1 MLKLI
6 KAGFFMI
13 KTNKKYVLLTIAI
26 AFLLFLCVLAS
37 ACGTSKPTPWNK
49 TLTFSSLSD
58 IDIICVKI
66 VAKILWFN
74 NLFKIQYKKAEKL
87 KMRIP

>member
-37 ACGTSKPTPWNK
+37 ACGTSNPTPWNK
-49 TLTFSSLSD
+49 TLTFL
-58 IDIICVKI
+58 
-66 VAKILWFN
+66 A
-74 NLFKIQYKKAEKL
+74 
-87 KMRIP
+87 

>member
-13 KTNKKYVLLTIAI
+13 KTNKICFANYCNCV
-26 AFLLFLCVLAS
+26 LLFLCVLAS
-37 ACGTSKPTPWNK
+37 ACDTSKPTPWNK

-66 VAKILWFN
+66 VAKIL
-74 NLFKIQYKKAEKL
+74 
-87 KMRIP
+87 